1 MKEESAIS
9 LCKGRELADR
19 SAQSD
24 RVSIQVGSGSL
35 SKSRVDLR
43 FRIQESLDIEV
54 HTVAHHLLETSHSGR
69 LEVNV
74 AQDEAALCTELE
86 GLYYA
91 YSYDGGCL
99 WPG

>member
-1 MKEESAIS
+1 MIEINDKVGGLGSVGLRVQFQGIKVRRAIGFPS
-9 LCKGRELADR
+9 RLGLDR
-19 SAQSD
+19 
-24 RVSIQVGSGSL
+24 
-35 SKSRVDLR
+35 
-43 FRIQESLDIEV
+43 
-54 HTVAHHLLETSHSGR
+54 VAHHLLETSHCGR

>member
-1 MKEESAIS
+1 MSGRGQTKVRRAIGFPS
-9 LCKGRELADR
+9 RLGLDR
-19 SAQSD
+19 Y
-24 RVSIQVGSGSL
+24 RNRGLIH
-35 SKSRVDLR
+35 DLENR
-43 FRIQESLDIEV
+43 SVWVFEA
-54 HTVAHHLLETSHSGR
+54 HTVPRHLLETSHCGR
-69 LEVNV
+69 VEVNV